1 MQLLTIENTFPE
13 LVHLWLWNGILA
25 IREENRQIFDGFVAS
40 FLFFMLLGSISSF
53 HEYEHYIPV
62 EARYFP
68 RGSAAEDGTVAMV
81 GDRDGK
87 LL

>member
-1 MQLLTIENTFPE
+1 
-13 LVHLWLWNGILA
+13 
-25 IREENRQIFDGFVAS
+25 
-40 FLFFMLLGSISSF
+40 MLLGSISSF